1 MPTALLTQK
10 FGHTRRG
17 CDSLGLLDPTS
28 PSSAASCTWWAVMDW
43 ATRRVFSWRLSNTLD
58 ARFCT
63 EALTEALKHY
73 GRPEILN
80 TDQPAVHQPGVHLR
94 AQRRWRHHFHGRQGP
109 VPGQHLHE
117 RLWRSLKYE
126 AVYLHELS
134 DGFQAQRLVAR
145 WFNFY
150 DRGRPHS
157 ALGAPPQP
165 RPTKTEC

>member
-1 MPTALLTQK
+1 
-10 FGHTRRG
+10 
-17 CDSLGLLDPTS
+17 
-28 PSSAASCTWWAVMDW
+28 MDW

-157 ALGAPPQP
+157 ALGGSTPAEAYQNGMLMEIQAEPHGLPAPLPAQSEQ
-165 RPTKTEC
+165 RDVFNRTLAA